1 MSEQSSDQA
10 QQHSLPLITH
20 LLELRDRI
28 LKVVVVVLV
37 IFFSLV
43 YFAND
48 IYHYIAIPLTSQ
60 LPEGSSMIAT
70 GVATPFFTPIKLTI
84 VLSIFIAIP
93 AILHQVW
100 AFIAPGLYKHERKLI
115 APLVISSALLFYMG
129 MVFSYYVVFPLV
141 FSFFTSTAP
150 EGVTIATDISSYLDF
165 VLKLFFAF
173 GLAFE
178 IPVATLV
185 LCWTGA
191 TTPDALRAKRPYIV
205 VAAFVFGMLLTP
217 PDVISQTLL
226 AVPMLILF
234 ELGLL
239 FARFYVKKSDQGDN
253 ADIDIDVNDSENVKE
268 TENTIHK
275 EPK

>member
-1 MSEQSSDQA
+1 MSSEQDETGKA
-10 QQHSLPLITH
+10 QQNLPLFNH
-20 LLELRDRI
+20 LLELRDRLLRI
-28 LKVVVVVLV
+28 IV
-37 IFFSLV
+37 IVIALFLCLV

-48 IYHYIAIPLTSQ
+48 IYQYLSIPLTSQ
-60 LPEGSSMIAT
+60 LPEGASMIAT

-84 VLSIFIAIP
+84 VLSFFLAIP
-93 AILHQVW
+93 AILYQVW
-100 AFIAPGLYKHERKLI
+100 GFIAPGLYKHERKLI
-115 APLVISSALLFYMG
+115 APLVISSALLFYLG
-129 MVFSYYVVFPLV
+129 MAFSYYVVFPLA

-178 IPVATLV
+178 IPIATLV

-191 TTPDALRAKRPYIV
+191 TTPESLKKKRPYIV
-205 VAAFVFGMLLTP
+205 VGAFIFAMLLTP

-226 AVPMLILF
+226 AIPMLILF

-239 FARFYVKKSDQGDN
+239 FARFYVPAAEEENQEDQQN
-253 ADIDIDVNDSENVKE
+253 SEQ
-268 TENTIHK
+268 
-275 EPK
+275 

>member
-1 MSEQSSDQA
+1 MSEQNAEQE
-10 QQHSLPLITH
+10 QHSLPLITH

-28 LKVVVVVLV
+28 LRVVIIVLV
-37 IFFSLV
+37 IFASLV

-48 IYHYIAIPLTSQ
+48 IYHYIAIPLTNE
-60 LPEGSSMIAT
+60 LPAGSSMIAT

-93 AILHQVW
+93 AILYQVW
-100 AFIAPGLYKHERKLI
+100 AFIAPGLYKHERKLV
-115 APLVISSALLFYMG
+115 APLVISSALLFYLG
-129 MVFSYYVVFPLV
+129 MVFAYYVVFPLV
-141 FSFFTSTAP
+141 FEFFTSTAP
-150 EGVTIATDISSYLDF
+150 DGVTIATDISSYLDF

-178 IPVATLV
+178 IPVATLL

-191 TTPDALRAKRPYIV
+191 TTPQALRAKRPYIV
-205 VAAFVFGMLLTP
+205 VAAFIFGMLLTP

-239 FARFYVKKSDQGDN
+239 FARFYVKQPEQQTDN
-253 ADIDIDVNDSENVKE
+253 NQEQSTND
-268 TENTIHK
+268 
-275 EPK
+275 

>member
-1 MSEQSSDQA
+1 MSEQTPHQA
-10 QQHSLPLITH
+10 QHDLPLISH
-20 LLELRDRI
+20 LLELRNRLLKIIVVI
-28 LKVVVVVLV
+28 LVVFLG
-37 IFFSLV
+37 LV

-70 GVATPFFTPIKLTI
+70 GVATPFFTPIKLTL
-84 VLSIFIAIP
+84 VLSIFITIP
-93 AILHQVW
+93 AILYQVW
-100 AFIAPGLYKHERKLI
+100 AFIAPGLYKQERKLI
-115 APLVISSALLFYMG
+115 APLVISSALLFYLG
-129 MVFSYYVVFPLV
+129 MAFSYYVVFPLA
-141 FSFFTSTAP
+141 FAFFTGTAP

-191 TTPDALRAKRPYIV
+191 TTPDALRAKRPYII

-226 AVPMLILF
+226 AVPMLLLF

-239 FARFYVKKSDQGDN
+239 FARFYVKDPE
-253 ADIDIDVNDSENVKE
+253 AEN
-268 TENTIHK
+268 NIHK
-275 EPK
+275 ESVSDD

>member
-1 MSEQSSDQA
+1 MSESENQAEESTSST
-10 QQHSLPLITH
+10 QHSLPLISH
-20 LLELRDRI
+20 LLELRDRLLRVI
-28 LKVVVVVLV
+28 LVVMVL
-37 IFFSLV
+37 FLSLV

-48 IYHYIAIPLTSQ
+48 IYQYLAIPLTSQ

-100 AFIAPGLYKHERKLI
+100 AFIAPGLYKHERRLV
-115 APLVISSALLFYMG
+115 APLVISSALLFYLG
-129 MVFSYYVVFPLV
+129 MVFAYYVVFPLA

-150 EGVTIATDISSYLDF
+150 DGVTIATDISSYLDF

-178 IPVATLV
+178 IPIATLV

-191 TTPDALRAKRPYIV
+191 TTPEKLKQKRPYIV
-205 VAAFVFGMLLTP
+205 VGAFVFGMLLTP

-226 AVPMLILF
+226 AIPMLILF
-234 ELGLL
+234 EVGLL
-239 FARFYVKKSDQGDN
+239 FARFYAPKQ
-253 ADIDIDVNDSENVKE
+253 
-268 TENTIHK
+268 ENTM
-275 EPK
+275 